1 MSKRLMEMGY
11 KALREREQMHIRSPQ
26 DIKINN
32 FIEWYKSW
40 PDPIDLKI
48 QKIQKSSFKDEFE
61 SAKRQIN
68 PPRNFKSN
76 NYEVEINSILKTLG
90 GRSNTNLTSRIKRGP
105 R

>member
-1 MSKRLMEMGY
+1 MEMGY
-11 KALREREQMHIRSPQ
+11 KALREREQMHMRSDQ
-26 DIKINN
+26 NIKNN
-32 FIEWYKSW
+32 FIDWYKSW
-40 PDPIDLKI
+40 PDPIDPI
-48 QKIQKSSFKDEFE
+48 IQKSAFKDEFE

-68 PPRNFKSN
+68 PPRNLKSN